1 MLNSI
6 MEVKS
11 VGTFPVILVK
21 VATPP
26 LPPKQ
31 SWILSKMDG
40 NECFFGQNIASG
52 SGGDHRMNPKPIK
65 KIVFRSRV
73 LPNNYMKGLFRA
85 VTSDFVLHWN
95 FWAGWLIYHPSFYCL
110 SLSAMPRLIFRHVNF
125 FAFLRWNST
134 RNAKL
139 TSQNSD
145 ENSKNRPLNTN
156 NPSTVCERN
165 KMRPCKNFRRI

>member
-40 NECFFGQNIASG
+40 NECFFSQNIASG
-52 SGGDHRMNPKPIK
+52 RGGTTGWTQSRLK
-65 KIVFRSRV
+65 KLFLGAESYLTITW
-73 LPNNYMKGLFRA
+73 KG
-85 VTSDFVLHWN
+85 
-95 FWAGWLIYHPSFYCL
+95 
-110 SLSAMPRLIFRHVNF
+110 F
-125 FAFLRWNST
+125 FAQ
-134 RNAKL
+134 
-139 TSQNSD
+139 SQVILSSIVIFGLSD
-145 ENSKNRPLNTN
+145 
-156 NPSTVCERN
+156 
-165 KMRPCKNFRRI
+165 